1 MAREIRPTSLE
12 EVDTVSRYLT
22 EHFHTPAE
30 AEFAQPGVLRWKY
43 FEPRDDRQ
51 VPRSLVAYEN
61 GVLVGHG
68 GMCHGWFHRGG
79 APAWKVSVMHGIDWV
94 SQPDRPSTGA
104 LLMMRGHSYSET
116 QYALNYN
123 ESARRVIERAGYEL
137 VDKILVYQKVL
148 RLGFRLAAPDSL
160 PKAIAQ
166 MVRDAARA
174 SMHRAQRPPMGLR
187 LRSVT
192 AFGAEVEGILA
203 RAPDGLIFTSR
214 QPAWLNHA
222 LRYPRSRL
230 TGWLIEEGS
239 DLRGFALLN
248 LVARP
253 ALRMGRIVECFLDTD
268 DARIWHA
275 ALASLVDEL
284 RAQNADVAECFASTP
299 WMTEGLKRNGFYAT
313 HQVNFLLRDR
323 QKLLPPGA
331 RFHLTPF
338 VADYAYT

>member
-1 MAREIRPTSLE
+1 MPREIRPTTLDE
-12 EVDTVSRYLT
+12 IEAVSRYLT

-30 AEFAQPGVLRWKY
+30 AEFAQPDVLRWKY

-79 APAWKVSVMHGIDWV
+79 APGWKVSVMHGIDWV
-94 SQPDRPSTGA
+94 SQTDRPSTGA
-104 LLMMRGHSYSET
+104 FLMMRGHSYSET

-123 ESARRVIERAGYEL
+123 ESARRVIERAGYVL
-137 VDKILVYQKVL
+137 VDTIPVYQKVL
-148 RLGFRLAAPDSL
+148 RLGFRLQAPGSL
-160 PKAIAQ
+160 PRAIAQ
-166 MVRDAARA
+166 TVRDAARA
-174 SMHRAQRPPMGLR
+174 ARHRSQRPTVNLR

-192 AFGAEVEGILA
+192 TFGAEVEDVLA
-203 RAPDGLIFTSR
+203 RAPSGLIFTSR

-230 TGWLIEEGS
+230 TGWLIEEES
-239 DLRGFALLN
+239 KRRGFALLN

-253 ALRMGRIVECFLDTD
+253 ALRMGRIVDCFLDTD
-268 DARIWHA
+268 DARFWHA
-275 ALASLVDEL
+275 ALVALVDEL

-299 WMTEGLKRNGFYAT
+299 WMTEGLGRSGFYPT

-323 QKLLPPGA
+323 DKLLPPDA

-338 VADYAYT
+338 EADYAYA